1 MSRTDTTWLC
11 VGKQGDRFNPKK
23 MVILSEHATIG
34 QARGNAPLH
43 AMSGIPD
50 VRIVRR
56 ETTYAAMNY
65 KDAGKG

>member
-11 VGKQGDRFNPKK
+11 VSKQGERFNPKK

-34 QARGNAPLH
+34 QARGTAPLH
-43 AMSGIPD
+43 VMSGIPD

-56 ETTYAAMNY
+56 ETTYTAMHY